1 MKLVY
6 YPDPILTQ
14 ELEDVNI
21 ENPGFDP
28 VELKE
33 QMVKL
38 MVEKR
43 GLGLS
48 ACQVGLNYK
57 LFVMG
62 EKEDAAAMIINPEI
76 IDVSEE
82 EVLDYEGC
90 LSFPDIF
97 VQIKRP
103 ADVKAKW
110 YNEKFELQEGT
121 ITGYGARCFL
131 HEYDHLH
138 GVVYKDKTSHL
149 KWDRAVKKKG
159 KIQKQRARLMNYLS
173 MMKQFEAQQKQ
184 KEDTPQTVSEE

>member
-48 ACQVGLNYK
+48 A
-57 LFVMG
+57 
-62 EKEDAAAMIINPEI
+62 
-76 IDVSEE
+76 
-82 EVLDYEGC
+82 
-90 LSFPDIF
+90 
-97 VQIKRP
+97 
-103 ADVKAKW
+103 
-110 YNEKFELQEGT
+110 
-121 ITGYGARCFL
+121 
-131 HEYDHLH
+131 
-138 GVVYKDKTSHL
+138 
-149 KWDRAVKKKG
+149 
-159 KIQKQRARLMNYLS
+159 
-173 MMKQFEAQQKQ
+173 
-184 KEDTPQTVSEE
+184 